1 MRQIFVFLYFR
12 DLCGEGSS
20 ASLVAA
26 GNPFSI
32 LFHLLS
38 SLIIHILYPL
48 TWVLS
53 TGLFLCAAYV
63 SPFPNLILRGGLFDL
78 LCSPVLS
85 SFFFLLLLT
94 SLNICVCDRQE
105 SGDSPLRPFPFLCL
119 PLSLAYAS
127 RSLTFHSLTTS
138 LLHLHFI
145 LTTSSPFVPLDF
157 TFHCTSVLYIL
168 CSSCHP
174 NVKLS
179 SSSFLRSMTTSA
191 YLTSLVFT
199 FFPLFM
205 SRVPSLTSD
214 NELFSLKL
222 SSLFSVLK
230 SVEPKCWPS
239 LSRSFEPLRL
249 PGLFNLSVS
258 PTPICSLCLPCNPNM
273 PYTPSF
279 LFKPFTCAITLSF
292 NSPAK
297 ATFRLLEWLTQKC
310 CH

>member
-105 SGDSPLRPFPFLCL
+105 SGDSPLRPFPFFCL
-119 PLSLAYAS
+119 PLSVAYAS

-230 SVEPKCWPS
+230 SVSPNAGHHFHDLLNLYVS
-239 LSRSFEPLRL
+239 LDFL
-249 PGLFNLSVS
+249 
-258 PTPICSLCLPCNPNM
+258 IYLCLPLPSVPSVCPVTPTCLILHPSSSNPLLVLS
-273 PYTPSF
+273 PCP
-279 LFKPFTCAITLSF
+279 LIHLLKPRSDC
-292 NSPAK
+292 
-297 ATFRLLEWLTQKC
+297 
-310 CH
+310 